1 MQVYDHANDARACL
15 LSATNPPWFDP
26 RMPTRSDA
34 ISEAARRPALAKH
47 ALPWYHVSLTDRVAA
62 GRLDPPSSIRS
73 PGAYASQAAEI
84 MRQHLETMHTMAMRL
99 IRTHI
104 VPVRGERF

>member
-1 MQVYDHANDARACL
+1 MNGAL
-15 LSATNPPWFDP
+15 LSTSDAPAFWPRPSSGSSVSSSAPVGPLLPSTFDP

-34 ISEAARRPALAKH
+34 VSAAARRPALAKH

-84 MRQHLETMHTMAMRL
+84 MRPLGRQSRS
-99 IRTHI
+99 
-104 VPVRGERF
+104 GE